1 MLRRTILGVVLA
13 VAAALPVHAAG
24 LSLLGLGGAAVG
36 SAKINLAK
44 GSVTIKTT
52 GLGALPT
59 AVDPGTGA
67 FDAYLYKAYLTSTTD
82 PAVEIFLGDVWP
94 NAKGK
99 AAVKAKLKGTLE
111 GFGFDQLLI
120 VAFSK
125 DATQSADV
133 ATAALQ

>member
-1 MLRRTILGVVLA
+1 MMCRAICGVALA
-13 VAAALPVHAAG
+13 IAAVLPVHAAG
-24 LSLLGLGGAAVG
+24 LSLVGLGGATVG

-52 GLGALPT
+52 GLGTLP
-59 AVDPGTGA
+59 ASVDPGTGA

-82 PAVEIFLGDVWP
+82 PAVEIFVGDVWP
-94 NAKGK
+94 NTKGK
-99 AAVKAKLKGTLE
+99 AAVKAKLKGNLE
-111 GFGFDQLLI
+111 GLGFDQVLI